1 MNLLN
6 AKVVLSALGISVVL
20 ASPALAQKRQHVT
33 HIHQSDASGV
43 VSGYNLSTVVPG
55 YSKDGATI
63 AIPNP
68 DQR

>member
-6 AKVVLSALGISVVL
+6 TKAVISALGIVAML

-33 HIHQSDASGV
+33 HASQSDISSVVPSYDASR
-43 VSGYNLSTVVPG
+43 VVPG
-55 YSKDGATI
+55 YSRDGATV

>member
-6 AKVVLSALGISVVL
+6 TKVVMSALGIVAML
-20 ASPALAQKRQHVT
+20 ASPAFAQKRQHLT
-33 HIHQSDASGV
+33 HVYQSDVTSVAPGYD
-43 VSGYNLSTVVPG
+43 VSRVVPG
-55 YSKDGATI
+55 YSKDGATV